1 MSGNDGLNRIAFFLK
16 RHEEKIVLLWLHEP
30 SLVEIFKTHHIS
42 RQKFKPKFG
51 LGIIGYFIDV
61 LQGTQKVGEC
71 PMMNRFID
79 YMLHKQITVSEV
91 FLICVALH
99 RTLQRYL
106 YSSGIVNVDH
116 PEGIALSGVFDQN
129 LSGVLSY
136 FIRKSGGVPSQG
148 EQLSDT
154 LKSLQIL
161 ANQQESLIVTLK
173 DGALFLANTAFLRF
187 AGVAGVGELSERHRT
202 LWEIV
207 ASVTQEP
214 ELFNAKDYEGWITQ
228 VTDRDHASIYAFLI
242 APDSGESLRYRVRV
256 NTMPCAVDDGSR
268 YHVITLTREA
278 LTFDALDYQDYDLLT
293 RVYTRERF
301 DRFLSEY
308 THKHPG
314 TFCVLAA
321 RIQDLEQICG
331 LYGAE
336 MGDVVLQEFAAQTQH
351 DFGDSGHVARFAD
364 NTFTIIFPGT
374 TPAQA
379 HSYAEK
385 ALEIASKIVY
395 DETIGRYPVLK
406 IAIGNS
412 HPGDTE
418 ATLVARLE
426 TLLEELEAEKM
437 QVMDD
442 ATLFKNEQKRQ
453 EAEAAFF
460 ERALEWKALGS
471 RVPVIVYYK
480 EVPVESDSQVLSV
493 SKDAIVL
500 SVRRVA
506 AYAAGVYRTAFIR
519 LSNDEQ
525 NIAATVRETDP
536 HRQTIELTRI
546 TPVATSP
553 MDRQS
558 VNVMLKTPLPAKLFY
573 VNAILRGELHSMS
586 INTTHLELQN
596 IDGLAPG
603 SRVTL
608 ETELPME
615 QGAQRFR
622 TESDILKIRHRG
634 HHRYELVL
642 RFAKQDEELIRAF
655 VSHRQL
661 EIVKELQTLS
671 HG

>member
-1 MSGNDGLNRIAFFLK
+1 MSEHDGLRQIASFLK

-30 SLVEIFKTHHIS
+30 SLAEIFKTHHIS

-51 LGIIGYFIDV
+51 LGIIRYFIDV
-61 LQGTQKVGEC
+61 LQGTQRVGEC

-91 FLICVALH
+91 FLICVILH

-106 YSSGIVNVDH
+106 YSNSIVNVND
-116 PEGIALSGVFDQN
+116 PDGIALSAIFDQN
-129 LSGVLSY
+129 LSGVLAY
-136 FIRKSGGVPSQG
+136 FVRKNGGTPSQR
-148 EQLSDT
+148 EQLGDT

-187 AGVAGVGELSERHRT
+187 AGVTEVGELAERHRT

-207 ASVTQEP
+207 QSVTRES
-214 ELFNAKDYEGWITQ
+214 ELIDAKDYEGWITR
-228 VTDRDHASIYAFLI
+228 VTDRDHESIYAFLV

-256 NTMPCAVDDGSR
+256 NTMPCAVDDGSH

-278 LTFDALDYQDYDLLT
+278 LTFDALDFQDYDLLT

-314 TFCVLAA
+314 TFSVLAA

-331 LYGAE
+331 RYGIE
-336 MGDVVLQEFAAQTQH
+336 MGDVVLQEFAAQAQH
-351 DFGDSGHVARFAD
+351 DFDSSGHVARFAD
-364 NTFTIIFPGT
+364 DTFAIIFPET

-379 HSYAEK
+379 HFHAEK
-385 ALEIASKIVY
+385 ALEIAAKIVY
-395 DETIGRYPVLK
+395 DETIGRYPTLK
-406 IAIGNS
+406 VAIGNS

-418 ATLVARLE
+418 ATLVGRLE
-426 TLLEELEAEKM
+426 KLLDELESEKL
-437 QVMDD
+437 QAKDD
-442 ATLFKNEQKRQ
+442 TTLFKNEQMRQ

-460 ERALEWKALGS
+460 ERAKAWKAAGS
-471 RVPVIVYYK
+471 RVPVVIYYK
-480 EVPVESDSQVLSV
+480 EVPVESESQVLSV
-493 SKDAIVL
+493 SKDAIVM

-519 LSNDEQ
+519 LNGDAR
-525 NIAATVRETDP
+525 NIAATVRETDT

-558 VNVMLKTPLPAKLFY
+558 VNVMLASPLPASLFY
-573 VNAILRGELHSMS
+573 GKTTLQGELHSMS
-586 INTTHLELQN
+586 IDTTHLELQS

-603 SRVTL
+603 SHVTL

-615 QGAQRFR
+615 QGAQHFA
-622 TESDILKIRHRG
+622 TESEILKIRHRG
-634 HHRYELVL
+634 HRRYELVL
-642 RFAKQDEELIRAF
+642 RFAKQDVELIRAF

-661 EIVKELQTLS
+661 EIVKELQSLL